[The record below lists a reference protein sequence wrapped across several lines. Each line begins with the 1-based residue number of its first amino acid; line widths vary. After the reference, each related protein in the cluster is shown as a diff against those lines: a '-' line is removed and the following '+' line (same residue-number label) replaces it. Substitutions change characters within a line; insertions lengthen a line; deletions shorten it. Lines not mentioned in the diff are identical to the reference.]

1 MIIYNNRSE
10 IEIILRFDGSALKG
24 IGWLW
29 VIVLINILES
39 TYFVFYGAPEIEG
52 KAYLDILGKV
62 LVFLL
67 VFRSNLAYDRF
78 WSGRVAI
85 GGLAKACFQM
95 VSDVSV
101 FVEKE
106 SKAEVKFRHE
116 LYRLALSTY
125 MCMNIH
131 IRKMP
136 HDLARYHAPSF
147 DATDNAWLPEAE
159 ARHFEELLQAG
170 VINEEERQLFLKS
183 GLSYVTVAATLFSQ
197 KIKEGFQDK
206 IIHRN
211 LMIDVDGQMKKMIS
225 AWYDSQKIAHY
236 PFPFPY
242 IQALSV
248 FNLIFVVSLPVTLV
262 QSMGPWTPLA
272 AALITVGF
280 LGLDAVGSQLEDPF
294 GTDVNDLDL
303 DTTAQNTCDAC
314 FVALRAR
321 DGKRVKPY
329 SVLGILAAAN
339 AA

>member
-1 MIIYNNRSE
+1 
-10 IEIILRFDGSALKG
+10 
-24 IGWLW
+24 
-29 VIVLINILES
+29 
-39 TYFVFYGAPEIEG
+39 
-52 KAYLDILGKV
+52 
-62 LVFLL
+62 
-67 VFRSNLAYDRF
+67 
-78 WSGRVAI
+78 
-85 GGLAKACFQM
+85 
-95 VSDVSV
+95 
-101 FVEKE
+101 
-106 SKAEVKFRHE
+106 
-116 LYRLALSTY
+116 
-125 MCMNIH
+125 
-131 IRKMP
+131 
-136 HDLARYHAPSF
+136 
-147 DATDNAWLPEAE
+147 
-159 ARHFEELLQAG
+159 
-170 VINEEERQLFLKS
+170 
-183 GLSYVTVAATLFSQ
+183 
-197 KIKEGFQDK
+197 
-206 IIHRN
+206 
-211 LMIDVDGQMKKMIS
+211 MIDVDGQMKKMIS